1 MAISWI
7 LFTLMAAFTQAWR
20 NAFQKQLST
29 TVDSYG
35 VTLARFFFAFPLAG
49 LYLNFL
55 YVQQPIS
62 IHVSFHTNFWIYVFI
77 AAMSQILATI
87 LMVQLFRQKNYAIGV
102 GLAKSE
108 AILAAIIGVTL
119 FGEYLSLFAWLGVFL
134 GAFAIFLLSKGGIQ
148 GTKFSWNTLL
158 IGTGSGLCFAI
169 TSLLVRE
176 ASLELDM
183 LPVLHRAAWVLFT
196 VIGIQCSVLLFFL
209 VIFKPKTL
217 WAMWERVGLVLKI
230 SLCSCIASLGWFTA
244 MSMQSVA
251 IVTTL
256 GQIEILFSLLIS
268 VYLFKE
274 KLVSTDRW
282 GLFWVV
288 IAAMLV
294 IWA

>member
-7 LFTLMAAFTQAWR
+7 LFTLMAAFMQAWR
-20 NAFQKQLST
+20 NAFQKQLSV
-29 TVDSYG
+29 TVDAYG
-35 VTLARFFFAFPLAG
+35 VTLARFIFAFPLAG
-49 LYLNFL
+49 LYLSFL
-55 YVQQPIS
+55 YYQQPVSHI
-62 IHVSFHTNFWIYVFI
+62 VSFHANFWIYVGI
-77 AAMSQILATI
+77 ASLSQILATI
-87 LMVQLFRQKNYAIGV
+87 LLVQLFKQKNYAIGV

-108 AILAAIIGVTL
+108 AILAAIIGVAL
-119 FGEYLSLFAWLGVFL
+119 LGEHLSLLAWLGVFL

-148 GTKFSWNTLL
+148 STKFSWNTLI

-169 TSLLVRE
+169 TSLLVRQ
-176 ASLELDM
+176 ASLQLDM

-196 VIGIQCSVLLFFL
+196 ITGIQCFVLLFFL
-209 VIFKPKTL
+209 LIFKRATL
-217 WAMWERVGLVLKI
+217 WALWNRLGLVIRI
-230 SLCSCIASLGWFTA
+230 SFSSCVASMGWFTA

-274 KLVSTDRW
+274 KLVSTDHW

-288 IAAMLV
+288 IAATLV